1 MLFLIELNE
10 RNERSMKG
18 IRHPKLLISLLLAL
32 LVLVAFWP
40 VRGDKFINLDDNLYV
55 FDNPYVKQ
63 GLTPESIAWAFKTF
77 YGGFYIPITWCSFML
92 DHQMY
97 WLNPAGYH
105 LTNLLFHL
113 LNSILLFLAL
123 QKMTGSLWKSAFTA
137 ALFAVHPLHVESVA
151 WVTERKDVLSTL
163 FWMLALLSYI
173 HYTRYLRVKNYLLT
187 LLLFV
192 LGLLSKPMVVTL
204 PFVLLL
210 LDYWPLQRF
219 QSAGPPAKKE
229 DPPGPSGRGAF
240 SKKRGMPL
248 VTEKVPFLILS
259 AMSGAATISARL
271 SGGGLVSSENLSFP
285 ARIANALVSYVAYLG
300 KMVLPTKLAIV
311 YPLQG
316 MPPLLEALGALA
328 LLACLSAFAVKK
340 VRQAP
345 FLVTGWLWYLGTL
358 VPVIGIIHV
367 GNQAMADR
375 FTYVPLIGLFLIIAW
390 GVPEILKRWR
400 YKRIALALASG
411 AVIIFLGI
419 GTRAQVKYWKDT
431 ITLFEHALDVTR
443 DNAVVHFN
451 FGATLYNQG
460 RIKEAIAHYRE
471 VVRIDP
477 RNANVHYNL
486 GLAYAEMGELQPAV
500 AHYEDA
506 LRIDPDYPLAHNN
519 LGIVLD
525 RMGRFEEARVHY
537 LKAIEMDP
545 NSEKAHINLGVNLA
559 AQGKYGQA
567 IRQYRRVLDINP
579 QSPVAHLNLGSAL
592 ANQGKCPE
600 AIGEYQ
606 QALKI
611 EPDLAEARF
620 QLGLLY
626 AFRRDRASALR
637 QYRILQTMKPDLA
650 ARLYAKIPR

>member
-1 MLFLIELNE
+1 
-10 RNERSMKG
+10 MKG
-18 IRHPKLLISLLLAL
+18 IRHQKLLISLLLAL
-32 LVLVAFWP
+32 LVLVTFWP
-40 VRGDKFINLDDNLYV
+40 VQGDKFINLDDNLYV

-63 GLTPESIAWAFKTF
+63 GLTPESIAWAFTTF

-113 LNSILLFLAL
+113 LNAILLFLAL
-123 QKMTGSLWKSAFTA
+123 QKMTGSLWKSAFVA

-163 FWMLALLSYI
+163 FWMLALVSYV
-173 HYTRYLRVKNYLLT
+173 HYTRYPRIKNYLLT
-187 LLLFV
+187 LLVFL

-219 QSAGPPAKKE
+219 QNAGYPARKDDPSGPP
-229 DPPGPSGRGAF
+229 GHGAF
-240 SKKRGMPL
+240 SKKRGLRL
-248 VTEKVPFLILS
+248 VMEKVPFLILS
-259 AMSGAATISARL
+259 AMSGAATILARL
-271 SGGGLVSSENLSFP
+271 SDGGLVSSENIPFP
-285 ARIANALVSYVAYLG
+285 TRIANALVSYVAYLG

-311 YPLQG
+311 YPHQG
-316 MPPLLEALGALA
+316 MPSLLEALGAVA
-328 LLACLSAFAVKK
+328 LLVCLSAFAVKK
-340 VRQAP
+340 ARQAP
-345 FLVTGWLWYLGTL
+345 FVLTGWLWYLGTL

-367 GNQAMADR
+367 GNQVRADR
-375 FTYVPLIGLFLIIAW
+375 FTYIPLIGLFLIIAW
-390 GVPEILKRWR
+390 GVPEILKKWH
-400 YKRIALALASG
+400 YKKIALALASG
-411 AVIIFLGI
+411 VVIIFLAI

-451 FGATLYNQG
+451 LGATLFDQG
-460 RIKEAIAHYRE
+460 RIKEAIAHYKE
-471 VVRIDP
+471 VVRIHP

-486 GLAYAEMGELQPAV
+486 GLAYAELGEFQSAV
-500 AHYEDA
+500 AHYEEA
-506 LRIDPDYPLAHNN
+506 LRIDPDYHLAHNN

-525 RMGRFEEARVHY
+525 RMGRFEKARVHY

-559 AQGKYGQA
+559 SQGRYGEA
-567 IRQYRRVLDINP
+567 IRHYCRALDINP
-579 QSPVAHLNLGSAL
+579 RSPMAHLNLASAL
-592 ANQGKCPE
+592 ANQGRYGE
-600 AIGEYQ
+600 AIKEYQ
-606 QALKI
+606 RGLKI
-611 EPDLAEARF
+611 KPDLAEARF

-626 AFRRDRASALR
+626 AFRRDKASALT
-637 QYRILQTMKPDLA
+637 QYRILQTIKPDLA
-650 ARLYAKIPR
+650 ARLYAKIPE